1 MEGWKNQLSTLSSG
15 LNVNVTTLNDA
26 RLKLA
31 QQVKSTAKTIASEV
45 RSERVLACA
54 CRRRVERARTVRA
67 DRAHR
72 RVRDGCLTSCAG
84 GRRGVVGAL
93 PGGERRAARAVSADE
108 HTTHSARSRA
118 SQFQETAK
126 ELRDAHTEFGGRLAA
141 AKAGEDEVRFAFPG
155 ELNGGAEGGDERQA
169 VDEAADDAADEASGG
184 HVEEDAGEDAPGG
197 SVPRHTVS
205 ERLAALKEKL
215 QQKRPVS
222 SSRDAIKDEDGVLDG
237 ISRLE
242 AAPDAA
248 LDAAPAAVSLP
259 RPAPEREQVE
269 GGTSGRLNSGEVDR
283 KHQEHINRLQ
293 IEVEKEVSKN
303 THLLGLY
310 EDAMAN
316 AREAAGRADGLEEE
330 VRKLKQDRDA
340 LVEAERLAKEEATKA
355 REEGGRAVRG
365 DDIVN
370 DGVSLEQREEAP
382 RPSSSDRESKEVQL
396 LKEQLDK
403 LKMQMLATQTAFEE
417 QIEAEV
423 QERVAALTQGT
434 LKNVPKGRHEDDE
447 QLLAD
452 LEIALDK
459 ISEAEKEST
468 HWKSEAE
475 RMRDELG
482 NMQIALDELRYE
494 SENGEKLRV
503 QVRTAQVEVREME
516 ARVAE
521 ALASKDALELKAQ
534 EAAQKAEE
542 ERRRAFAAR
551 EAEGL
556 AKQEL
561 IALQVAFSE
570 MDTKVNEGGRGAIE
584 RDTVVEVLKDM
595 SGMRH
600 GSAMKYAVDRLN
612 LSEAERRKVLGD
624 SSGLASTFVAFL
636 ETAVE
641 ENS

>member
-1 MEGWKNQLSTLSSG
+1 VRG
-15 LNVNVTTLNDA
+15 
-26 RLKLA
+26 R
-31 QQVKSTAKTIASEV
+31 TAG
-45 RSERVLACA
+45 
-54 CRRRVERARTVRA
+54 CR
-67 DRAHR
+67 
-72 RVRDGCLTSCAG
+72 GGFAG
-84 GRRGVVGAL
+84 
-93 PGGERRAARAVSADE
+93 RRAARAVSSDE

-184 HVEEDAGEDAPGG
+184 HVEEDAGDDAPGDGPPGG

-248 LDAAPAAVSLP
+248 PDAAPAAVSLP

-269 GGTSGRLNSGEVDR
+269 GGTSGRLNSDEVDR
-283 KHQEHINRLQ
+283 KHQEHINRLR

-310 EDAMAN
+310 EDAMVN

-355 REEGGRAVRG
+355 REEADRAVRG

-382 RPSSSDRESKEVQL
+382 RPSSSDRESKEVQS

-459 ISEAEKEST
+459 ISEAEKESA

-503 QVRTAQVEVREME
+503 QVRTAQAEVREME

-556 AKQEL
+556 AKKEL

>member
-1 MEGWKNQLSTLSSG
+1 MSWGLCRAASG
-15 LNVNVTTLNDA
+15 
-26 RLKLA
+26 K
-31 QQVKSTAKTIASEV
+31 
-45 RSERVLACA
+45 
-54 CRRRVERARTVRA
+54 
-67 DRAHR
+67 
-72 RVRDGCLTSCAG
+72 
-84 GRRGVVGAL
+84 
-93 PGGERRAARAVSADE
+93 RRAARAVSADE

-169 VDEAADDAADEASGG
+169 VDEAADDAADDAADGASGG
-184 HVEEDAGEDAPGG
+184 HVEEDAGDDAPGDGPPGG

-248 LDAAPAAVSLP
+248 LDAAPDAAPAAVSLP

-269 GGTSGRLNSGEVDR
+269 GGTSGRLNSVEVDR
-283 KHQEHINRLQ
+283 KHQEHINRLR

-310 EDAMAN
+310 EDAMVN

-355 REEGGRAVRG
+355 REEADRAVRG

-370 DGVSLEQREEAP
+370 EGVSLEQREEAP
-382 RPSSSDRESKEVQL
+382 RPSSSDRESKEVQS

-459 ISEAEKEST
+459 ISEAEKESA

-612 LSEAERRKVLGD
+612 LSETERRKVLGD

>member
-1 MEGWKNQLSTLSSG
+1 VRG
-15 LNVNVTTLNDA
+15 
-26 RLKLA
+26 R
-31 QQVKSTAKTIASEV
+31 TAG
-45 RSERVLACA
+45 
-54 CRRRVERARTVRA
+54 CR
-67 DRAHR
+67 
-72 RVRDGCLTSCAG
+72 GGFAG
-84 GRRGVVGAL
+84 
-93 PGGERRAARAVSADE
+93 RRAARAVSSDE

-184 HVEEDAGEDAPGG
+184 HVEEDAGDDAPGDGPPGG

-269 GGTSGRLNSGEVDR
+269 GGTSGRLNSDEVDR
-283 KHQEHINRLQ
+283 KHQEHINRLR

-310 EDAMAN
+310 EDAMVN

-355 REEGGRAVRG
+355 REEADRAVRG

-382 RPSSSDRESKEVQL
+382 RPSSSDRESKEVQS

-459 ISEAEKEST
+459 ISEAEKESA

-503 QVRTAQVEVREME
+503 QVRTAQAEVREME

-556 AKQEL
+556 AKKEL

>member
-1 MEGWKNQLSTLSSG
+1 VSWG
-15 LNVNVTTLNDA
+15 LCRA
-26 RLKLA
+26 
-31 QQVKSTAKTIASEV
+31 AS
-45 RSERVLACA
+45 
-54 CRRRVERARTVRA
+54 
-67 DRAHR
+67 
-72 RVRDGCLTSCAG
+72 
-84 GRRGVVGAL
+84 
-93 PGGERRAARAVSADE
+93 GERQAARAVSADE

-141 AKAGEDEVRFAFPG
+141 AKAGEDEVQFAFPG

-184 HVEEDAGEDAPGG
+184 HVEEDAGDDAPGG

-237 ISRLE
+237 LSRLE

-248 LDAAPAAVSLP
+248 LDAAPATVSLP

-283 KHQEHINRLQ
+283 KYQEHINRLR

-310 EDAMAN
+310 EDAMVN

-340 LVEAERLAKEEATKA
+340 LVEAERLAKEEAAKA
-355 REEGGRAVRG
+355 REEAGRAVRG

-370 DGVSLEQREEAP
+370 YGVSLEQREEAP
-382 RPSSSDRESKEVQL
+382 RPSSSDRESKEVQS

-459 ISEAEKEST
+459 ISEAEKESAHT
-468 HWKSEAE
+468 KGEAE
-475 RMRDELG
+475 RQRVEMG

-503 QVRTAQVEVREME
+503 QVRTAQAEVREME

-595 SGMRH
+595 SGRRH

>member
-1 MEGWKNQLSTLSSG
+1 MSWG
-15 LNVNVTTLNDA
+15 LCRA
-26 RLKLA
+26 
-31 QQVKSTAKTIASEV
+31 AS
-45 RSERVLACA
+45 
-54 CRRRVERARTVRA
+54 
-67 DRAHR
+67 
-72 RVRDGCLTSCAG
+72 
-84 GRRGVVGAL
+84 
-93 PGGERRAARAVSADE
+93 GERQAARAVSADE

-184 HVEEDAGEDAPGG
+184 HVEEDAGDDAPGG

-237 ISRLE
+237 LSRLE

-248 LDAAPAAVSLP
+248 PDAAPAAVSLP

-283 KHQEHINRLQ
+283 KHQEHINRLR
-293 IEVEKEVSKN
+293 IEVEKEASKN

-310 EDAMAN
+310 EDAMVN

-340 LVEAERLAKEEATKA
+340 LVEAERLAKEEAAKA
-355 REEGGRAVRG
+355 REEADRAVRVG
-365 DDIVN
+365 DIVN

-382 RPSSSDRESKEVQL
+382 RPSSSDRESKEVQS

-459 ISEAEKEST
+459 ISEAEKESA

-503 QVRTAQVEVREME
+503 QVRTAQAEVREME

-570 MDTKVNEGGRGAIE
+570 MDTKVNEGGRGAVE

-595 SGMRH
+595 SGRRH

>member
-1 MEGWKNQLSTLSSG
+1 MG
-15 LNVNVTTLNDA
+15 
-26 RLKLA
+26 RLFD
-31 QQVKSTAKTIASEV
+31 VVRGRTAG
-45 RSERVLACA
+45 
-54 CRRRVERARTVRA
+54 CRGGFA
-67 DRAHR
+67 
-72 RVRDGCLTSCAG
+72 
-84 GRRGVVGAL
+84 GRRAASGK
-93 PGGERRAARAVSADE
+93 RQAARAVSADE

-141 AKAGEDEVRFAFPG
+141 AKAGEDEVQFAFPG

-169 VDEAADDAADEASGG
+169 VDEAADDAADDAADEASGG
-184 HVEEDAGEDAPGG
+184 HVEEDAGDDAPGG

-248 LDAAPAAVSLP
+248 PDAAPAAVSLP

-283 KHQEHINRLQ
+283 KHQEHINRLR

-340 LVEAERLAKEEATKA
+340 LVEAERLAKEEAAKA
-355 REEGGRAVRG
+355 REEAGRAVRG

-382 RPSSSDRESKEVQL
+382 RPSSSDRESKEVQS

-459 ISEAEKEST
+459 ISEAEKESA

-503 QVRTAQVEVREME
+503 QVRTAQAEVREME

-595 SGMRH
+595 SGRRH

>member
-1 MEGWKNQLSTLSSG
+1 MRG
-15 LNVNVTTLNDA
+15 
-26 RLKLA
+26 R
-31 QQVKSTAKTIASEV
+31 TAG
-45 RSERVLACA
+45 
-54 CRRRVERARTVRA
+54 CR
-67 DRAHR
+67 
-72 RVRDGCLTSCAG
+72 GGFAG
-84 GRRGVVGAL
+84 
-93 PGGERRAARAVSADE
+93 RRAARAVSSDE

-184 HVEEDAGEDAPGG
+184 HVEEDAGDDAPGDGPPGG

-248 LDAAPAAVSLP
+248 LDAAPDAAPAAVSLP

-283 KHQEHINRLQ
+283 KHQEHINRLR

-310 EDAMAN
+310 EDAMVN

-355 REEGGRAVRG
+355 REEADRAVRG

-382 RPSSSDRESKEVQL
+382 RPSSSDRESKEVQS

-459 ISEAEKEST
+459 ISEAEKESA

-503 QVRTAQVEVREME
+503 QVRTAQAEVREME

-556 AKQEL
+556 AKKEL